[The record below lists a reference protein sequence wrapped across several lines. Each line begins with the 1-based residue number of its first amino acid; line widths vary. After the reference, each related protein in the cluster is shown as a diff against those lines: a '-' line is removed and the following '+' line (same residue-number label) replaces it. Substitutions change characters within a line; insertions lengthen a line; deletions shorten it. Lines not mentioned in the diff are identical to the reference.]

1 MWGGLKLETC
11 WDHQT
16 ECKVRVSSLL
26 QAYAWQHQGVARDV
40 SVKMME
46 PQTRCILIW
55 IIYIDY
61 LHKNA
66 YIHTY
71 IHTYVR
77 TYIQTDRHTYIH
89 TDIHT
94 YRHTY
99 IHTYTL
105 FKYLYII
112 WNSVWQVFR
121 LIWCLACFEPYPSDT
136 TKRGAGSIHRCRKM
150 WKRATK
156 SAPSKTRCH
165 LQGHVISL
173 AAEQLLGKSS
183 WCYFLWY
190 QAENVC

>member
-77 TYIQTDRHTYIH
+77 TYRQTDIHTYIQTYIH

-94 YRHTY
+94 YIHIHYLNIY
-99 IHTYTL
+99 ILYEILFGKCSGWFGALLVLNLTHLTL
-105 FKYLYII
+105 P
-112 WNSVWQVFR
+112 SEV
-121 LIWCLACFEPYPSDT
+121 LARSIAAGKCERGRQKVHHRRQDATCRDMSYP
-136 TKRGAGSIHRCRKM
+136 
-150 WKRATK
+150 
-156 SAPSKTRCH
+156 
-165 LQGHVISL
+165 
-173 AAEQLLGKSS
+173 
-183 WCYFLWY
+183 
-190 QAENVC
+190 